1 MVGVTAT
8 AERPVTAARK
18 DNYMHGLDLLRVVG
32 SCAVVLT
39 HLIAW
44 FRVYDRDL
52 WLVSWTEHAIV
63 RPLHINEDM
72 HFLGVAIFLVVSG
85 VVVTHVADREAPGQF
100 LRRRV
105 VRLIPLLWA
114 VTLVSWIALKL
125 GAHYSTVEP
134 AAAGIG
140 DLFSNMVLAA
150 FFIKPPVILIGVTW
164 TLLIQIGFYA
174 YVAATIPVLRRKPWI
189 PPLAA
194 APLCFVVI
202 LSTFDL
208 EVPAL
213 GQIGGLIG
221 YLPLLCIGQL
231 VSLVHSRKISPLVG
245 TAIGAAH
252 FAVVVWVDKLYRYAG
267 MGEAIPRTLLIAIL
281 LTVLLVRMDGPVCR
295 SAFIKNW
302 AKRTYAVYLV
312 HMLAMYP
319 LFQLLLPHVDG
330 TLLVVLGLVSV
341 ALLTEVMHRF
351 VEAPADRA
359 IRKWERRHRE
369 RREAGRVG

>member
-1 MVGVTAT
+1 MTAT
-8 AERPVTAARK
+8 AERPATATRK

-32 SCAVVLT
+32 SCLVVLT
-39 HLIAW
+39 HLVAW
-44 FRVYDRDL
+44 FRVYDRDM
-52 WLVSWTEHAIV
+52 WLVDAVEAGV
-63 RPLHINEDM
+63 VGPLHINEDM

-85 VVVTHVADREAPGQF
+85 VVVTHVADRESPGQF
-100 LRRRV
+100 LRRRI
-105 VRLIPLLWA
+105 VRLMPLLWA
-114 VTLVSWIALKL
+114 VTLVAWLALQA
-125 GAHYSTVEP
+125 GVHYSEVKPEN
-134 AAAGIG
+134 AGMG
-140 DLFSNMVLAA
+140 ALLSNMVLAG
-150 FFIKPPVILIGVTW
+150 FFTKPAVVLIGVTW
-164 TLLIQIGFYA
+164 TLLVQIGFYA
-174 YVAATIPVLRRKPWI
+174 YVAATIPVLRRQPWI
-189 PPLAA
+189 APLAA
-194 APLCFVVI
+194 AVLCFVVI
-202 LSTFDL
+202 LSTFDTK
-208 EVPAL
+208 VRAF

-267 MGEAIPRTLLIAIL
+267 MGEAVPRTLLIAVL
-281 LTVLLVRMDGPVCR
+281 VTVLLVRMDGPVCR
-295 SAFIKNW
+295 SAFVKAW

-319 LFQLLLPHVDG
+319 LFELLVPHVDG

-341 ALLTEVMHRF
+341 ALLTEVAHRF

-369 RREAGRVG
+369 RRAPDPAA